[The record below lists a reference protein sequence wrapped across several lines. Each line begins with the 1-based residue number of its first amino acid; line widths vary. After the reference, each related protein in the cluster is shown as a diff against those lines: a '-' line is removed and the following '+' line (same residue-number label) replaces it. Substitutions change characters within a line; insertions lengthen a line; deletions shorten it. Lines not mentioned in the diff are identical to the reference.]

1 MRVAEDRP
9 VLQLGGKSYAWIEEW
24 ARGSETGEPRT
35 AWPHTGVV
43 VTAADEVITFDV
55 AESRLLTFD
64 RDGRLVRTVPV
75 DIGEAHGITLVVEDG
90 QEYLW
95 LADASVGK
103 TAAAGYSPPEGS
115 TSAVVKVGTDGRIA
129 ASLVRPPHPAYDA
142 GHYRP
147 TCAAVAEERLGGNGD
162 IWVADGYGE
171 SYVHRYDRHGTYLRS
186 LSGEEGGGRFNTP
199 HAVFIDR
206 RGWEPELYIADR
218 AKARIQVYGLDGE
231 FHRLIDGFLSRP
243 TWLAA
248 DGEFLVV
255 VEFTPPRLTILDGK
269 DRLAGYLAEGPVIID
284 RSGWPNE
291 LDAQGKPRRPS
302 LRPGQL
308 NSPHAVAVDSRG
320 SLYVSEYLIGGR
332 TPKLQKI

>member
-1 MRVAEDRP
+1 MRVAEDRL

-24 ARGSETGEPRT
+24 ARSPETDEPRT

-43 VTAADEVITFDV
+43 VTAADQVISFDLTESKLVTF
-55 AESRLLTFD
+55 EM
-64 RDGRLVRTVPV
+64 DGRFARAVPV

-103 TAAAGYSPPEGS
+103 TAAGYASPEGS
-115 TSAVVKVGTDGRIA
+115 TSSVVKVGMDGRIVT
-129 ASLVRPPHPAYDA
+129 SLARPPHPAYDA

-147 TCAAVAEERLGGNGD
+147 TCVAVVEERFGGNGD
-162 IWVADGYGE
+162 IWVGDGYGE
-171 SYVHRYDRHGTYLRS
+171 SYVHRYDRHGSYLGS

-218 AKARIQVYGLDGE
+218 AKARIQVYGLDGQ

-248 DGEFLVV
+248 DGEYLVV
-255 VEFTPPRLTILDGK
+255 DEFTPPRLTILDGK
-269 DRLAGYLAEGPVIID
+269 DRLVGYLAEGPVITD
-284 RSGWPNE
+284 RPGWPNE
-291 LDAQGKPRRPS
+291 LDAEGKPRRPS

-308 NSPHAVAVDSRG
+308 NSPHSVAVDSRG

-332 TPKLQKI
+332 LSKLEKI